1 LGLALCLSILGCGG
15 PPTGSVSGTV
25 KYKGKALK
33 AGVVTFLTK
42 DDKAFPAQINADG
55 HYRAEKV
62 LRGELRIGV
71 TTSSQAAGVPL
82 PAAALKKKGDNPMG
96 IPKGMMPPGVEKGFG
111 TGATGS
117 GKSESVPKKYND
129 PKTSG
134 IPTLTLSQAEQ
145 THDIDL
151 P

>member
-1 LGLALCLSILGCGG
+1 LGLALGLSILGCGG
-15 PPTGSVSGTV
+15 PPTGTISGTV
-25 KYKGKALK
+25 KYKGKALNG
-33 AGVVTFLTK
+33 GVVTFLSK
-42 DDKAFPAQINADG
+42 DDKAFTGPINGEG
-55 HYRAEKV
+55 HYRVEKA

-71 TTSSQAAGVPL
+71 TTSGQAMSVPL

-96 IPKGMMPPGVEKGFG
+96 IPKGMMPPGAEKGFG
-111 TGATGS
+111 MGATGS

-134 IPTLTLSQAEQ
+134 IPTFTLGKAED